1 MFELIF
7 FAVGLIGSS
16 LAAAWDLKTTEIPDE
31 IPNVMI
37 AIALILF
44 SIQSILEWSYWPI
57 LNSLI
62 VGGGLL
68 VFGFLMYYF
77 GQWGGGDAKILAAVG
92 FLVPTFSSNLL
103 FSFPISYLFNVFLV
117 GAVYMIL
124 YAFIIAALNKKIIFK
139 FFKDVKANTNAV
151 LLGSIGLFIF
161 FFALNWYL
169 MKSFQLA
176 FELTSAIQNS
186 IIPLLVT
193 LGLFFLWRFAKAV
206 EDIGFKRKIPVSK
219 LKVGDVLLENRLWE
233 GINEKQLKKIKKSGK
248 KTVVIK
254 EGVRFAPAFP
264 LALLFT
270 LFYGDGILFLIKT
283 FL

>member
-1 MFELIF
+1 
-7 FAVGLIGSS
+7 
-16 LAAAWDLKTTEIPDE
+16 
-31 IPNVMI
+31 
-37 AIALILF
+37 
-44 SIQSILEWSYWPI
+44 
-57 LNSLI
+57 
-62 VGGGLL
+62 
-68 VFGFLMYYF
+68 
-77 GQWGGGDAKILAAVG
+77 
-92 FLVPTFSSNLL
+92 
-103 FSFPISYLFNVFLV
+103 
-117 GAVYMIL
+117 
-124 YAFIIAALNKKIIFK
+124 
-139 FFKDVKANTNAV
+139 
-151 LLGSIGLFIF
+151 
-161 FFALNWYL
+161 

-176 FELTSAIQNS
+176 FELNSAIQNS